1 MRRVCTSRK
10 GEPERA
16 ADSEP
21 LLGSGVCLGLFKV
34 VGPLFSRIV
43 RVLRV
48 RDSES
53 TTGLG
58 PIFGALSSSKLS
70 RCMSGWI
77 LPRPLGP
84 GGSDSGESR
93 GNSESGGRPANCHSG
108 WQPERHLR
116 HRDWQ
121 PNPGRGVRRG
131 AASGSGL
138 AVFGSSP
145 A

>member
-1 MRRVCTSRK
+1 MH
-10 GEPERA
+10 EPERRTGNGGRLGA
-16 ADSEP
+16 AARIR
-21 LLGSGVCLGLFKV
+21 GLFGFV
-34 VGPLFSRIV
+34 VGPLFNSI
-43 RVLRV
+43 VLRV
-48 RDSES
+48 DNR
-53 TTGLG
+53 LG
-58 PIFGALSSSKLS
+58 TGALSSSKLS

-84 GGSDSGESR
+84 GPGGSDSGESR
-93 GNSESGGRPANCHSG
+93 GNSESGGRPANC
-108 WQPERHLR
+108 QPERHLR

>member
-43 RVLRV
+43 RVLRLGV

-93 GNSESGGRPANCHSG
+93 GNSRVGRPAR
-108 WQPERHLR
+108 QL
-116 HRDWQ
+116 
-121 PNPGRGVRRG
+121 
-131 AASGSGL
+131 
-138 AVFGSSP
+138 P